1 MSRLL
6 RRIAKEEKGFTLI
19 ELLVV
24 VIILGILTAIAI
36 PSYMSFKARAND
48 SASKANVRAIVPS
61 IESYFA
67 DNDSYTGMTLTL
79 LQSNYDSA
87 LDMTKYALSG
97 ATATGYCIS
106 STSGGKTWRKA
117 GPAAQIVSGAAC

>member
-1 MSRLL
+1 MVSRF
-6 RRIAKEEKGFTLI
+6 RRRAGAEHGFTLI

-36 PSYMSFKARAND
+36 PSYMSFKGRANN
-48 SASKANVRAIVPS
+48 SAAAANVRAVVPS

-67 DNDSYTGMTLTL
+67 DNDSYAGMTLTL

-87 LDMTKYALSG
+87 LDLSKYALSG
-97 ATATGYCIS
+97 ATATTYCIS
-106 STSGGKTWRKA
+106 STSGGHTYRKD
-117 GPAAQIVSGAAC
+117 GPTGQIASGAAC